1 MRRIAAAAT
10 IALAALLP
18 AGGGSFAGPA
28 AVFHRPIISLGAS
41 QSSNWSGYNQGTL
54 EQGGK
59 LFGSV
64 SATWTVPMASQHRPN
79 EAEYSSSWIGVG
91 GGCVDAGCTVTDST
105 LIQTG
110 TEQDVAKS
118 GTASYWAWWEVIP
131 LPSIQIT
138 GMTIRPGDRM
148 TASIAEATPGS
159 NVWTIKLRNAT
170 NGDSFATTVPY
181 DSTHLTAEW
190 IVETPVVIG
199 GGGGVTVGPLP
210 DLTTVHFDGARTNGH
225 NAGLKPSEAIQLVD
239 PSSGQVLATPS
250 APDAQNNGF
259 NDCTYATTC
268 RALR

>member
-10 IALAALLP
+10 IALATLLP
-18 AGGGSFAGPA
+18 AGGSPAGPA
-28 AVFHRPIISLGAS
+28 VMFHRPIISLGAS

-59 LFGSV
+59 LFSSV

-118 GTASYWAWWEVIP
+118 GKASYSAWWEVIP
-131 LPSIQIT
+131 LPSIQVT
-138 GMTIRPGDRM
+138 GMTIRAGDRM
-148 TASIAEATPGS
+148 SASVAEATPGS
-159 NVWTIKLRNAT
+159 NVWTIKLRDVT
-170 NGDSFATTVPY
+170 NGGSFAMTVPY

-199 GGGGVTVGPLP
+199 SGGGVTVGPLP
-210 DLTTVHFDGARTNGH
+210 NLTTVHFDGARTNGG
-225 NAGLKPSEAIQLVD
+225 NAGLKQSEAIQLVD
-239 PSSGQVLATPS
+239 PTSGQVLATPS
-250 APDAQNNGF
+250 APDARANGF

>member
-1 MRRIAAAAT
+1 
-10 IALAALLP
+10 
-18 AGGGSFAGPA
+18 
-28 AVFHRPIISLGAS
+28 
-41 QSSNWSGYNQGTL
+41 
-54 EQGGK
+54 
-59 LFGSV
+59 
-64 SATWTVPMASQHRPN
+64 MASQHKPN

-118 GTASYWAWWEVIP
+118 GKAAYSAWWEVIP
-131 LPSIQIT
+131 LPSVQIT
-138 GMTIRPGDRM
+138 GMTIRAGDRM
-148 TASIAEATPGS
+148 VASVAEGTAGS
-159 NVWTIKLRNAT
+159 NVWTIKLKDLT
-170 NGDSFATTVPY
+170 NRDSFAMTVPY

-199 GGGGVTVGPLP
+199 GGGAVTVGPLP
-210 DLTTVHFDGARTNGH
+210 DLTTVHFDGARANGR

-239 PSSGQVLATPS
+239 PSSGHVLATPS

-259 NDCTYATTC
+259 NDCAYATTC